1 MKEEKI
7 ESQEVDEIRE
17 KIKKNKRINLILKI
31 IFFLVFAVALGVS
44 ISMVIDLQ
52 REPTSIMNSQLKRT
66 EEEQRKYGRIKENQK
81 K

>member
-17 KIKKNKRINLILKI
+17 KIKKNKRINLILKA
-31 IFFLVFAVALGVS
+31 IFLFVLVVALGVS

-52 REPTSIMNSQLKRT
+52 REPTSIMNS
-66 EEEQRKYGRIKENQK
+66 
-81 K
+81 